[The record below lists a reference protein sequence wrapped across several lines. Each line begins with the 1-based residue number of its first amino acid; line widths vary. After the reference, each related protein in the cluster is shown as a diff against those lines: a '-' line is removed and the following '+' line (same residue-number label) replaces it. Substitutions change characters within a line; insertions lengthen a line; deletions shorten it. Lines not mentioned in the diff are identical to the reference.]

1 MNAETL
7 QLITVSLVSLLNI
20 GLLIYQTL
28 KKVPKEAEKMQ
39 AEREDILGDAA
50 ESNLNA
56 AITSN
61 TLLQDRI
68 KELRRD
74 KRDAWAYIAQLKRVM
89 VENSMTIPDYVPSES
104 DPKIK

>member
-1 MNAETL
+1 MGVEEL
-7 QLITVSLVSLLNI
+7 QLLGATLLSVVNI
-20 GLLIYQTL
+20 ALLIYQTY
-28 KKVPKEAEKMQ
+28 KKVPREAEKMQ

-61 TLLQDRI
+61 TLLKERI
-68 KELRRD
+68 AELKKERRD
-74 KRDAWAYIAQLKRVM
+74 LWNYIAVLKKTIVQAQLTM
-89 VENSMTIPDYVPSES
+89 PDYDPAES